1 MFSSGHVN
9 TRSIVVFNGAW
20 GIKDG
25 WILVKFIFI
34 YFFIFFFIRDG
45 VEVHKDPKKERDQYP
60 AILTEQY
67 WLIKDLLYG
76 FGQFFL
82 AGQST

>member
-1 MFSSGHVN
+1 MLTLAPSSFLMERGGSRWLDIGQVY
-9 TRSIVVFNGAW
+9 F
-20 GIKDG
+20 
-25 WILVKFIFI
+25 
-34 YFFIFFFIRDG
+34 YFFLYFFFIRDG